1 MLIFSIIV
9 SCNLISAQDLNEM
22 DNSTTIQQDELSN
35 QKEISDHESLEGI
48 DEESYII
55 YIGKN
60 ISSNG
65 GEGSL
70 ENPYGSFELACNNI
84 SNVDKVTIKVFEG
97 TYYLNSDL
105 KFNTSNLNII
115 GQDNVVIKNLN
126 NNPGSYASIGLSSS
140 QSNFTFSNLTFD
152 ATDSKYLSSTA
163 GNKPHFYAF
172 NGGANLGIFN
182 NCTFTGFN
190 DALMIN
196 TNFNKIFNYCN
207 FINSTSEYYF
217 LLSIGKNSLTKFNYC
232 NILSSY
238 DLFALNIQFGAN
250 ISFNNVW
257 FGSNEIPAYIY
268 PPYGYVSQGYGYVRD
283 YAIPVN
289 KYAIFQTYE
298 KYIGDNIFEIIGE
311 LKWNDDT
318 SDGIDNLGSKLVK
331 LSSDT
336 GTILNSTI
344 LENGTF
350 KTVYL
355 SNSNSN
361 EIIVELDG
369 HEYLINFE
377 NGIQVI
383 AEPIYC
389 GDEQNITVS
398 LSQNSN
404 GWVNIAVD
412 NKTYEIKLNDSSL
425 LNFQVPDELLPGIHL
440 VQVNLTDNVNHYYG
454 SMSVNWNISKINQK
468 LIISTPADAR
478 IDDEKI
484 EIRINLPKDATGN
497 ISVFANNKNLTQ
509 KVYGGDMLIDV
520 SSLLKVGDNDILIN
534 YSGNN
539 RYSSQVNYE
548 TVHVDKIFPNMQ
560 VKYPSQ
566 IKVNDDSV
574 NLTISLS
581 GGAYGNITV
590 VCNNKNL
597 TLKTNGGQNIM
608 NIVPLLDA
616 GVNSIRILYS
626 GNEVYEN
633 QIKNIKLNVEKLDAS
648 IDINISKTTFEL
660 GENIKFSVSLSDNI
674 SGYLIICIDSKNYTI
689 QLIEGK
695 SFFEINNLTAGSH
708 ILQVKY
714 AGNDYYNPIG
724 KNLSVSVK
732 EAPKSITSNNQPI
745 KKVASKMVAKKKTFK
760 AKTKVKKYSIILK
773 AGKKPI
779 KKVRVTLKIG
789 KKTYKATTNAKGKVI
804 FKIKKLSKKGK
815 YNAVIKFKGN
825 KLYKAT
831 TKKVK
836 ITIKK

>member
-1 MLIFSIIV
+1 
-9 SCNLISAQDLNEM
+9 M
-22 DNSTTIQQDELSN
+22 DNSTTIHQDELSN
-35 QKEISDHESLEGI
+35 LNEISNQESLEDI
-48 DEESYII
+48 DKESYTI

-60 ISSNG
+60 ITSNG

-70 ENPYGSFELACNNI
+70 ENPYESLELACNNI
-84 SNVDKVTIKVFEG
+84 LNVDKVTIKVFEG

-115 GQDNVVIKNLN
+115 GQGNVVIKNLN

-207 FINSTSEYYF
+207 FINSTSKYCF
-217 LLSIGKNSLTKFNYC
+217 FLSIGKNSLTKFNYC

-238 DLFALNIQFGAN
+238 DYFASNIQFGAN

-257 FGSNEIPAYIY
+257 FGLNEIPGYVY
-268 PPYGYVSQGYGYVRD
+268 PPYGHVTQGYSYVRD

-298 KYIGDNIFEIIGE
+298 KYLGDNTFEIIGE
-311 LKWNDDT
+311 LKWNDGT
-318 SDGIDNLGSKLVK
+318 CEGIDNLGSKLVK
-331 LSSDT
+331 LSSNT
-336 GTILNSTI
+336 GTILNFTI

-355 SNSNSN
+355 SNSHSN

-369 HEYLINFE
+369 YEYLIIFE

-404 GWVNIAVD
+404 GWVNISVN
-412 NKTYEIKLNDSSL
+412 NKTYELKLNDSSL
-425 LNFQVPDELLPGIHL
+425 LNFQVPEKLLSGIYL
-440 VQVNLTDNVNHYYG
+440 VQVNLTDNLNHYYG
-454 SMSVNWNISKINQK
+454 SLNVNWNISKINQK

-484 EIRINLPKDATGN
+484 EIIINMPKDATGN
-497 ISVFANNKNLTQ
+497 ISILANNKNLTRM
-509 KVYGGDMLIDV
+509 VYGGDMLIDV
-520 SSLLKVGDNDILIN
+520 SSLLTDGDNDILIN

-548 TVHVDKIFPNMQ
+548 NVHVDKIFPNMQ
-560 VKYPSQ
+560 VRYPSQ
-566 IKVNDDSV
+566 VKVNDDSV
-574 NLTISLS
+574 NLTIRLS
-581 GGAYGNITV
+581 EGAYGNITV
-590 VCNNKNL
+590 FCNNKNL
-597 TLKTNGGQNIM
+597 TLKTNGGQNLV
-608 NIVPLLDA
+608 NIDSLLNSGA
-616 GVNSIRILYS
+616 NSIRIIYS
-626 GNEVYEN
+626 GNELYEN
-633 QIKNIKLNVEKLDAS
+633 QIKNINLNVEKLDTS
-648 IDINISKTTFEL
+648 MHINISKTTFEL
-660 GENIKFSVSLSDNI
+660 GENIKFSVSLSNNI

-689 QLIEGK
+689 QLKEGN
-695 SFFEINNLTAGSH
+695 SLFEINNLTVGSH

-714 AGNDYYNPIG
+714 AGNDYYTSICR
-724 KNLSVSVK
+724 NLSVSVK
-732 EAPKSITSNNQPI
+732 EVTKPTNTKITNVKVI
-745 KKVASKMVAKKKTFK
+745 KKAVIKITAKKKTFK
-760 AKTKVKKYSIILK
+760 AKKKVKKFTITLK
-773 AGKKPI
+773 SGKKPV
-779 KKVRVTLKIG
+779 KKVWVTLKIKG
-789 KKTYKATTNAKGKVI
+789 KKLLKAKTNSKGKAT
-804 FKIKKLSKKGK
+804 FKIKKLTKKGK
-815 YNAVIKFKGN
+815 YNTVIKFKGN
-825 KLYKAT
+825 KNYKASS
-831 TKKVK
+831 KKVK
-836 ITIKK
+836 ITIKKIIK

>member
-22 DNSTTIQQDELSN
+22 DNSTTVQQEKLSN
-35 QKEISDHESLEGI
+35 LKGISDQESLEDI
-48 DEESYII
+48 DEESYTI

-70 ENPYGSFELACNNI
+70 ENPYESFELACNNI
-84 SNVDKVTIKVFEG
+84 SNADKVTIKVFEG

-115 GQDNVVIKNLN
+115 GQGNVLIKNLN
-126 NNPGSYASIGLSSS
+126 NNPGSYASIGLYSS

-163 GNKPHFYAF
+163 GNKPHFYVF

-182 NCTFTGFN
+182 NCTFIGFN
-190 DALMIN
+190 DATMIN
-196 TNFNKIFNYCN
+196 TDFNKKFNCCNFLNGSGDLFTVLFKKNYFTEFNYCN
-207 FINSTSEYYF
+207 FIGSWH
-217 LLSIGKNSLTKFNYC
+217 
-232 NILSSY
+232 
-238 DLFALNIQFGAN
+238 LFTYRIEFGAN

-257 FGSNEIPAYIY
+257 FGLNEVPTYIY
-268 PPYGYVSQGYGYVRD
+268 PPYGHVLNGYYYVKD

-289 KYAIFQTYE
+289 NYAIFQTYE
-298 KYIGDNIFEIIGE
+298 KYLGDNIFEIIGE
-311 LKWNDDT
+311 LKWNDGT
-318 SDGIDNLGSKLVK
+318 SEGIDNLGSKLVK

-355 SNSNSN
+355 SNSTSN

-404 GWVNIAVD
+404 GWVNIAVN

-484 EIRINLPKDATGN
+484 EIMITLPKDATGN

-509 KVYGGDMLIDV
+509 MVYGGDILINI
-520 SSLLKVGDNDILIN
+520 SSLLKIGDNDILIN

-548 TVHVDKIFPNMQ
+548 NVHVDKIFPNMQ

-566 IKVNDDSV
+566 VKVNDDSV
-574 NLTISLS
+574 NLTINLS
-581 GGAYGNITV
+581 EGAYGNITV

-597 TLKTNGGQNIM
+597 TLKTNGGQNLI
-608 NIVPLLDA
+608 NITSLLNS
-616 GVNSIRILYS
+616 GINSIRIMYS
-626 GNEVYEN
+626 GNELYEN
-633 QIKNIKLNVEKLDAS
+633 QIRNINLNVEKLDTS
-648 IDINISKTTFEL
+648 MDINISKTTFEL
-660 GENIKFSVSLSDNI
+660 GENIKFSVSLSNNI

-732 EAPKSITSNNQPI
+732 EAPKPITLNNQQI
-745 KKVASKMVAKKKTFK
+745 KKVASKITAKKKTFN
-760 AKTKVKKYSIILK
+760 AKTKIKKYVITLK

-779 KKVRVTLKIG
+779 KKVIVTLKVG
-789 KKTYKATTNAKGKVI
+789 KKTYKATTNGKGKAI